1 MPKLKASDNAR
12 QEGGLCGKV
21 GQEAGLLEAVR
32 DLKAG
37 RAARV
42 FVPDGKGGLL
52 RSEVARARLASGL
65 TQQKFAALLGVSLRT
80 LQEWEQGRKHP
91 SGAARTLLKIA
102 GSNPRALLAV
112 ADD

>member
-1 MPKLKASDNAR
+1 MPKLKASANAR
-12 QEGGLCGKV
+12 QEVGSGGKV

-42 FVPDGKGGLL
+42 FVPDGKDGLV

-80 LQEWEQGRKHP
+80 LQEWEPGRKHP
-91 SGAARTLLKIA
+91 SGAARTLLMIA
-102 GSNPRALLAV
+102 GSNPQALLAV